1 MSKNKYKANKALIR
15 LLDDDYTKACNG
27 WVNQLLLMWELN
39 EDSGYGYWAGD
50 QVGGV
55 YCYGEFIFIDM
66 ENIIYCVKN
75 DVTEKEFMEWSEYC
89 TWANEFHQPTPN
101 LRSWMNGC
109 PRCSKEEME
118 HLTEL
123 KKKFMDEVKILAEK
137 NQSETF

>member
-1 MSKNKYKANKALIR
+1 MSVRQHFNPASSYNLFKHKNPKCKFETYLARKDYEQFER
-15 LLDDDYTKACNG
+15 LATK
-27 WVNQLLLMWELN
+27 
-39 EDSGYGYWAGD
+39 
-50 QVGGV
+50 
-55 YCYGEFIFIDM
+55 F
-66 ENIIYCVKN
+66 
-75 DVTEKEFMEWSEYC
+75 TEKEFMEWSEYC

-123 KKKFMDEVKILAEK
+123 KKKFMDDVKILAEK